1 MSVRSCFCFFFY
13 YWDSLIYYSDE
24 MSNNGQIL
32 TSFTENHLNEFSF
45 FFFFSSPRRS
55 SFKIQFYLNES
66 SPQCIVQSSYS
77 SKKNTMKFQYCQ
89 IFLSM
94 LLCGKKQCEYLAV
107 NLSDIIFSIKEQSAH
122 CQPFVIQ
129 FPRLQYRGRL
139 CQSCLYFAST
149 CH

>member
-1 MSVRSCFCFFFY
+1 MSVRSCFCFFFTTGIVLY
-13 YWDSLIYYSDE
+13 IIVMRCLTMGRYLPVLQKI
-24 MSNNGQIL
+24 IL
-32 TSFTENHLNEFSF
+32 MNLA